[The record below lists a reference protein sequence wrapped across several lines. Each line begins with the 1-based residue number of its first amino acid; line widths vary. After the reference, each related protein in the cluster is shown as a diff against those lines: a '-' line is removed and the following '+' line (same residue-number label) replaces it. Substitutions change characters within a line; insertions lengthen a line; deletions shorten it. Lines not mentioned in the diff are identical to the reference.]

1 MQQVK
6 KILSTKSCLKRFF
19 FDGFRFFKRYTKP
32 YILLKNLL
40 ANKIGINTVK
50 AKPEKSIAER
60 TKLRRHILD
69 EIAKQRKTIDL
80 NLCDYYFKYSSL
92 SNMYKELKKTEVET
106 NKVKVHFIEDDM
118 TNLKKDI
125 ENASKDEAEKIE
137 TLNKIKDIVWTYFL
151 L

>member
-1 MQQVK
+1 M
-6 KILSTKSCLKRFF
+6 
-19 FDGFRFFKRYTKP
+19 
-32 YILLKNLL
+32 

-92 SNMYKELKKTEVET
+92 SNMYKELNKTEVET

-137 TLNKIKDIVWTYFL
+137 TLNKIKDIV
-151 L
+151 